1 MIRNHVNTFS
11 YVTKDKST
19 ICELFH
25 PGSSPVRGL
34 SVAEALVEPGKE
46 TEAHVH
52 ERSQEI
58 YYIIEGEGEMRL
70 GEEAFAVKKYDAI
83 LIPPGTPHCVRN
95 SGTMALR
102 MLCVCCPAYSHEDT
116 KLIPES
122 Q

>member
-19 ICELFH
+19 ITELFH
-25 PGSSPVRGL
+25 PASSPVRGF

-58 YYIIEGEGEMRL
+58 YYVIDGEGEMRL
-70 GEEAFAVKKYDAI
+70 GKEAFAVKRYDAI
-83 LIPPGTPHCVRN
+83 LIPPHTPHSVRN
-95 SGTMALR
+95 IGATELR
-102 MLCVCCPAYSHEDT
+102 ILCVCCPAYSHEDT